1 MNLAGEFIWAYPC
14 LRKSL
19 RKKMRSCKSTS
30 QTETLRYHKL
40 TWCTLVQGTIYLKSL
55 EKEEPKRG
63 KTMSISVTSALE
75 NMPQP
80 NYWRIIRKSHTLPS
94 SILISRTCRK
104 RSLGAVN
111 FLLQAQTTRTFI
123 QFIYFELL
131 ILFSFMIYSII
142 YAPFRV
148 VHIHSL
154 ILWYLQIY
162 HLSKYG
168 DIALQVSPSE

>member
-1 MNLAGEFIWAYPC
+1 MNPAGEFIWAYRC
-14 LRKSL
+14 SRKSL

-55 EKEEPKRG
+55 GKEEPKRG

-104 RSLGAVN
+104 RNLGAVN
-111 FLLQAQTTRTFI
+111 FLLQAQTSRTFI
-123 QFIYFELL
+123 QFIYLLNPIQVCFWIVLFIVFEVCNSRISHL
-131 ILFSFMIYSII
+131 ICFCQFESQ
-142 YAPFRV
+142 R
-148 VHIHSL
+148 H
-154 ILWYLQIY
+154 
-162 HLSKYG
+162 
-168 DIALQVSPSE
+168 PSVLGADPELGSD